1 MLGSLFFSR
10 FNRLLSA
17 RRRGTLVASFLLQ
30 SIFILVAA
38 GVIEGDII
46 DGRIPST
53 DPNIQWNQIGPIALL
68 SFQAAGQIVGSR
80 ALDLGEVPTVVITS
94 LLCDLWSDPNIT
106 APWEKNLKRN
116 RRVIAFVLTMVG
128 AIAGGWISKATHG
141 VQAALWVAGGIK
153 VVITIAWVLWTAKE
167 EGVIP
172 R

>member
-1 MLGSLFFSR
+1 MIGSLFFSR
-10 FNRLLSA
+10 FNRFLGGRL
-17 RRRGTLVASFLLQ
+17 RRTLVASFLLQ

-38 GVIEGDII
+38 GIIEGGFI
-46 DGRIPST
+46 DGRIPSN
-53 DPNIQWNQIGPIALL
+53 DPNIHWNQIGPIALL

-106 APWEKNLKRN
+106 APWGKNLKRN
-116 RRVIAFVLTMVG
+116 RRAIAFVLTIVG

-141 VQAALWVAGGIK
+141 VEAALWAAGGIK
-153 VVITIAWVLWTAKE
+153 IIITIAWVLWAAKMQ
-167 EGVIP
+167 GVLP